1 MAAPE
6 QEKSSVLETEPPPGV
21 VVREGTYGTKIAA
34 VEPGG
39 AEFIPLNERHGKPLQ
54 LFWTWTSPNFEFATV
69 FVGVIGVAI
78 FGLNFWQALLAIVI
92 GTGIGSVTHGLLSAR
107 GPQYGVPQ
115 MVLSRLGFGYWGN
128 VLPAGLNALTAGI
141 GWFAVNS
148 VSGTFALNT
157 LTHLPKSLCLVIIV
171 VIQMVIAFF
180 GHNLVHAFERYAF
193 PILAIIFLVAV
204 CWIFAKSS
212 PGAPSHGG
220 GIGGFLITLGA
231 AFGYAVGWNPYAA
244 DYTRY
249 FAPDTSKKA
258 VALWSGLGVF
268 VSCVLLEAAGA
279 ASATV
284 TGIGAIDANPTGAF
298 TGHLPTALAD
308 LTLLA
313 IALGAIAANVLNIYS
328 GALSFTA
335 MGVKL
340 PLALR
345 RAIVAVVFGVIGFIV
360 ALTGL
365 HDAGTKYKNFL
376 LVIAYWIA
384 PWLAVMFC
392 DQFLRRRQ
400 HPRDLERLLFDTKYQ
415 NWAGPV
421 AMLVGVVVSIIL
433 FSNQTE
439 YVGIV
444 PKHVPSVG
452 DLTFEAGFLITA
464 IIYLPGTPSPAAGAP
479 QPRRWPAQPDT
490 GWGGGVG
497 QAATGEVT
505 LTLGGV
511 ARVGWPA
518 GPQAYRRP
526 PQPAAQQRGPRG
538 RNHLKTKD
546 SQRSGRP
553 PHPSRVTH
561 GGKGRPTSRPGRH
574 SSIVRPP
581 QRSLGIRGRDAGVDH
596 DQAGGIQAARA
607 RPDGQDRRVVRDRP
621 QQAPRRAPGH
631 DAGRLPARLD
641 A

>member
-6 QEKSSVLETEPPPGV
+6 HQTRQVLEAEPPPGV
-21 VVREGTYGTKIAA
+21 EIREGTYGTKVAA

-39 AEFIPLNERHGKPLQ
+39 AEFIPLNERHGTPLQ

-69 FVGVIGVAI
+69 FVGVIGVAF
-78 FGLNFWQALLAIVI
+78 FGLNFWQATLALVI
-92 GTGIGSVTHGLLSAR
+92 GTALGSVTHGLLSAQ
-107 GPQYGVPQ
+107 GPSHGVPQ
-115 MVLSRLGFGYWGN
+115 MVISRLGFGYWGN
-128 VLPAGLNALTAGI
+128 ALPAGLNSLTAGI

-157 LTHLPKSLCLVIIV
+157 LTHLPKWLCLVIIV
-171 VIQMVIAFF
+171 LAQIVVAFF

-220 GIGGFLITLGA
+220 GIGGFLLTLGA
-231 AFGYAVGWNPYAA
+231 AFGYAVGWNPYAS

-249 FAPDTSKKA
+249 FPPATSKLA
-258 VALWSGLGVF
+258 IAFWAGLGVF
-268 VSCVLLEAAGA
+268 VSCVLLEVAGA

-284 TGIGAIDANPTGAF
+284 TGIGAINTNPTGAF

-313 IALGAIAANVLNIYS
+313 IALGAVAANVLNIYS

-335 MGVKL
+335 MGIRL

-345 RAIVAVVFGVIGFIV
+345 RAIVALVFGVIGFVV

-365 HDAGTKYKNFL
+365 HDAGTKYENFL

-400 HPRDLERLLFDTKYQ
+400 DPRQLEVLLFNKKYT

-421 AMLVGVVVSIIL
+421 AMLAGVVVSIWL

-439 YVGIV
+439 YIGVV
-444 PKHVPSVG
+444 PSHVPSVG
-452 DLTFEAGFLITA
+452 DLTFEAGFVITA
-464 IIYLPGTPSPAAGAP
+464 VIYLAWHAITDRRSTAAL
-479 QPRRWPAQPDT
+479 
-490 GWGGGVG
+490 
-497 QAATGEVT
+497 AATT
-505 LTLGGV
+505 
-511 ARVGWPA
+511 
-518 GPQAYRRP
+518 
-526 PQPAAQQRGPRG
+526 
-538 RNHLKTKD
+538 
-546 SQRSGRP
+546 
-553 PHPSRVTH
+553 
-561 GGKGRPTSRPGRH
+561 
-574 SSIVRPP
+574 
-581 QRSLGIRGRDAGVDH
+581 
-596 DQAGGIQAARA
+596 
-607 RPDGQDRRVVRDRP
+607 
-621 QQAPRRAPGH
+621 
-631 DAGRLPARLD
+631 
-641 A
+641 

>member
-1 MAAPE
+1 MATSE
-6 QEKSSVLETEPPPGV
+6 HQTRSVLEAEPPPGV

-69 FVGVIGVAI
+69 FVGVIGVAF
-78 FGLNFWQALLAIVI
+78 FGLNFWQATLALVI
-92 GTGIGSVTHGLLSAR
+92 GTALGSVTHGLLSAQ
-107 GPQYGVPQ
+107 GPSHGVPQ
-115 MVLSRLGFGYWGN
+115 MVISRLGFGYWGN
-128 VLPAGLNALTAGI
+128 VLPAGLNSLTAGI

-157 LTHLPKSLCLVIIV
+157 LTHLPKWLCLVIIV
-171 VIQMVIAFF
+171 LAQIVIAFF
-180 GHNLVHAFERYAF
+180 GYNLVHTFERYVF
-193 PILAIIFLVAV
+193 PILAIIFLIAV

-220 GIGGFLITLGA
+220 GIGGFLLTLGA
-231 AFGYAVGWNPYAA
+231 AFGYAVGWNPYAS

-249 FAPDTSKKA
+249 FPPATSKLA
-258 VALWSGLGVF
+258 IAFWAGLGVF
-268 VSCVLLEAAGA
+268 VSCVLLEVAGA

-284 TGIGAIDANPTGAF
+284 TGIGAINTNPTGAF

-313 IALGAIAANVLNIYS
+313 IALGAVAANVLNIYS

-335 MGVKL
+335 MGIRL

-345 RAIVAVVFGVIGFIV
+345 RAIVALVFGVIGFIV

-365 HDAGTKYKNFL
+365 HDAGTKYENFL

-400 HPRDLERLLFDTKYQ
+400 DPRQLEALLFNRRYA

-421 AMLVGVVVSIIL
+421 AMLAGVVVSIWL

-439 YVGIV
+439 YIGIV
-444 PKHVPSVG
+444 PSHVPSVG
-452 DLTFEAGFLITA
+452 DLTFEAGFVITA
-464 IIYLPGTPSPAAGAP
+464 VIYL
-479 QPRRWPAQPDT
+479 
-490 GWGGGVG
+490 GWH
-497 QAATGEVT
+497 AITD
-505 LTLGGV
+505 
-511 ARVGWPA
+511 
-518 GPQAYRRP
+518 RRP
-526 PQPAAQQRGPRG
+526 SA
-538 RNHLKTKD
+538 
-546 SQRSGRP
+546 
-553 PHPSRVTH
+553 VTA
-561 GGKGRPTSRPGRH
+561 TT
-574 SSIVRPP
+574 
-581 QRSLGIRGRDAGVDH
+581 
-596 DQAGGIQAARA
+596 
-607 RPDGQDRRVVRDRP
+607 
-621 QQAPRRAPGH
+621 
-631 DAGRLPARLD
+631 
-641 A
+641 

>member
-6 QEKSSVLETEPPPGV
+6 HQTRSVLEAEPPPGV
-21 VVREGTYGTKIAA
+21 EIREGTYGTKVAA

-39 AEFIPLNERHGKPLQ
+39 AEFIPLNERHGTPLQ

-78 FGLNFWQALLAIVI
+78 FGLDFWQATLALVI
-92 GTGIGSVTHGLLSAR
+92 GTALGSVTHGLLSAQ
-107 GPQYGVPQ
+107 GPSHGVPQ
-115 MVLSRLGFGYWGN
+115 MVISRLGFGYWGN
-128 VLPAGLNALTAGI
+128 ALPAGLNSLTAGI

-157 LTHLPKSLCLVIIV
+157 LTHLPKWLCLVIIV
-171 VIQMVIAFF
+171 LAQIVIAFF

-220 GIGGFLITLGA
+220 GIGGFLLTLGA
-231 AFGYAVGWNPYAA
+231 AFGYAVGWNPYAS

-249 FAPDTSKKA
+249 FPPATSKLA
-258 VALWSGLGVF
+258 IAFWAGLGVF
-268 VSCVLLEAAGA
+268 VSCVLLEVAGA

-284 TGIGAIDANPTGAF
+284 TGIGAINTNPTGAF

-313 IALGAIAANVLNIYS
+313 IALGAVAANVLNIYS

-335 MGVKL
+335 MGISL

-345 RAIVAVVFGVIGFIV
+345 RAIVALVFGVIGFVV

-365 HDAGTKYKNFL
+365 NDASTKYENFL

-400 HPRDLERLLFDTKYQ
+400 DPRQLEALLFNKKYT

-421 AMLVGVVVSIIL
+421 AMLVGVVVSIWL

-439 YVGIV
+439 YIGVV
-444 PKHVPSVG
+444 PSHVPSVG
-452 DLTFEAGFLITA
+452 DLTFEAGFVITA
-464 IIYLPGTPSPAAGAP
+464 VIYLAWHAITDRKSP
-479 QPRRWPAQPDT
+479 PAL
-490 GWGGGVG
+490 
-497 QAATGEVT
+497 AAT
-505 LTLGGV
+505 
-511 ARVGWPA
+511 
-518 GPQAYRRP
+518 
-526 PQPAAQQRGPRG
+526 
-538 RNHLKTKD
+538 
-546 SQRSGRP
+546 
-553 PHPSRVTH
+553 
-561 GGKGRPTSRPGRH
+561 
-574 SSIVRPP
+574 
-581 QRSLGIRGRDAGVDH
+581 
-596 DQAGGIQAARA
+596 
-607 RPDGQDRRVVRDRP
+607 
-621 QQAPRRAPGH
+621 
-631 DAGRLPARLD
+631 
-641 A
+641 